1 MKFLPAIVVLLWA
14 LTGCNS
20 ASQSQEAIRQA
31 VIDSVAS
38 KVNVG
43 AMDVDVTS
51 ISFKGAEA
59 DATVSFRPKGS
70 KSGGME
76 MRYTLEQKSG
86 KWVVKDKAQEGG
98 GAPQWSDAGPR
109 RDGDASRP
117 PIRRSGWGQ
126 EVKRVAVL
134 GGGPAGAFAAA
145 QLAGAG
151 LRTVVLDEKLA
162 WENPAAA
169 A

>member
-1 MKFLPAIVVLLWA
+1 MKFLPAVIALLWA
-14 LTGCNS
+14 LTGCNK

-98 GAPQWSDAGPR
+98 SPHGAM
-109 RDGDASRP
+109 P
-117 PIRRSGWGQ
+117 P
-126 EVKRVAVL
+126 
-134 GGGPAGAFAAA
+134 
-145 QLAGAG
+145 GAG
-151 LRTVVLDEKLA
+151 GTEMPPGHPSVDPDGAKK
-162 WENPAAA
+162 
-169 A
+169 